1 MGLGK
6 EIKMGNKMQKRPD
19 GLIYSQFIG
28 AVDDAAV
35 AEFQRHVAPF
45 LEDATPAN
53 PLHFIADA
61 AEEGSW
67 AFSARR
73 DFTKMFEDKRLGKV
87 AITNAS
93 RFTRVVATFLMKATG
108 RDASVRFF
116 ETEASAVE
124 WLKGN

>member
-1 MGLGK
+1 
-6 EIKMGNKMQKRPD
+6 MGNVLEKRAD
-19 GLIYSQFIG
+19 GLLYSRFVG

-35 AEFQRHVAPF
+35 EEFKSHVAPY
-45 LEDATPAN
+45 LAEATAES

-73 DFTKMFEDKRLGKV
+73 EFTRYFEDKRLGKV
-87 AITNAS
+87 AITNAN

-108 RDASVRFF
+108 RSDEVRFF
-116 ETEASAVE
+116 ENEKQAVQ
-124 WLKGN
+124 WLKESRN